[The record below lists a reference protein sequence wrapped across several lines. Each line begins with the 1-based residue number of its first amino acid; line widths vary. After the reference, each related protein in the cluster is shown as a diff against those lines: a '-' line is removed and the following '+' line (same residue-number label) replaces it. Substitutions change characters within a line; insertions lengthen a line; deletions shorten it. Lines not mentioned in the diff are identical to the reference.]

1 MYQLLCRMLPRPLL
15 KIPLRITGSCT
26 ADQGMDGD
34 GDGDGVLLL
43 ASSSSSH
50 SISLM

>member
-1 MYQLLCRMLPRPLL
+1 MLPRPLL

-34 GDGDGVLLL
+34 GDGDGVLLCC
-43 ASSSSSH
+43 SPPPRHTVSP
-50 SISLM
+50 

>member
-1 MYQLLCRMLPRPLL
+1 MLPRPLL

-34 GDGDGVLLL
+34 GDGDGDGVLLL

>member
-34 GDGDGVLLL
+34 GDGVLLL
-43 ASSSSSH
+43 ASSSSH